1 MKLAAMRGMLAV
13 FRKLLPYFLACC
25 IFFYNCFAFASLG
38 QVDKVVVIKNERI
51 LMLLQKG
58 FVVRTYKVSLGRNP
72 LGHKTREGD
81 NRTPE
86 GIYKLYRGNPK
97 SKFHMSLHVS
107 YPSEAD
113 RVKARQHGV
122 SPGGNIMIHGFP
134 DGITM
139 DDIHERLNW
148 TKGCIAV
155 ANSDVE
161 EIWHLVPSG
170 TPIEI
175 LP

>member
-1 MKLAAMRGMLAV
+1 MLAV
-13 FRKLLPYFLACC
+13 FRKLLPYFLSCL
-25 IFFYNCFAFASLG
+25 IIFYNGVVFASLG
-38 QVDKVVVIKNERI
+38 QVDKVVVVKSERI

-58 FVVRTYKVSLGRNP
+58 SIVKTYKVNLGRNP

-86 GIYKLYRGNPK
+86 GIYKVYRRNPK
-97 SKFHMSLHVS
+97 SKFHMSLYVS

-113 RVKARQHGV
+113 RLKARQLGV

-139 DDIHERLNW
+139 DDVPERLDW

-155 ANSDVE
+155 ANFAIE
-161 EIWHLVPSG
+161 EIWQLVPNG

>member
-1 MKLAAMRGMLAV
+1 MKLAYMRGMSSI
-13 FRKLLPYFLACC
+13 FRKLLPYFLTCC
-25 IFFYNCFAFASLG
+25 IFFYNGVAFASLG
-38 QVDKVVVIKNERI
+38 GVDKVVVIKSERI

-58 FVVRTYKVSLGRNP
+58 SVVKTYKVCLGRNP
-72 LGHKTREGD
+72 LGRKTKEGD

-86 GIYKLYRGNPK
+86 GIYKLDGRNPK

-107 YPSEAD
+107 YPSKAD
-113 RVKARQHGV
+113 RLIARRLGV

-139 DDIHERLNW
+139 DDIPEHLDW

-155 ANSDVE
+155 ANSAIE
-161 EIWHLVPSG
+161 EIWQLVPNG

>member
-1 MKLAAMRGMLAV
+1 MHLRREMSSF
-13 FRKLLPYFLACC
+13 FRKFLPYFLTCC
-25 IFFYNCFAFASLG
+25 IFFYHGVAFASLG
-38 QVDKVVVIKNERI
+38 RVDKVVVVKSEHV

-58 FVVRTYKVSLGRNP
+58 TVVKTYKVCLGRNP
-72 LGHKTREGD
+72 LGHKTRAGD

-113 RVKARQHGV
+113 KLKARQLGV

-134 DGITM
+134 DGLEMDGITEQL
-139 DDIHERLNW
+139 DW

-155 ANSDVE
+155 ANSAIE
-161 EIWHLVPSG
+161 EIWQLVPNG

>member
-1 MKLAAMRGMLAV
+1 
-13 FRKLLPYFLACC
+13 
-25 IFFYNCFAFASLG
+25 
-38 QVDKVVVIKNERI
+38 
-51 LMLLQKG
+51 
-58 FVVRTYKVSLGRNP
+58 
-72 LGHKTREGD
+72 
-81 NRTPE
+81 
-86 GIYKLYRGNPK
+86 
-97 SKFHMSLHVS
+97 MSLHVS

-113 RVKARQHGV
+113 RLKARQLGV

-139 DDIHERLNW
+139 DDIPERLDW

-155 ANSDVE
+155 ANSAIE
-161 EIWHLVPSG
+161 EIWKLVPNG

>member
-1 MKLAAMRGMLAV
+1 MGMLSV
-13 FRKLLPYFLACC
+13 FSKFLPYFLTCC
-25 IFFYNCFAFASLG
+25 ILFCNGVAFASLG
-38 QVDKVVVIKNERI
+38 RVDKVVVIKSEHT

-58 FVVRTYKVSLGRNP
+58 SVVKTYKVCLGRNP
-72 LGHKTREGD
+72 LGHKTRAGD

-86 GIYKLYRGNPK
+86 GTYKLYRGNPK

-107 YPSEAD
+107 YPSDAD
-113 RVKARQHGV
+113 RLKARQLGV

-134 DGITM
+134 DGISM
-139 DDIHERLNW
+139 DDIPENLDW
-148 TKGCIAV
+148 TRGCIAV
-155 ANSDVE
+155 ANSDIE
-161 EIWHLVPSG
+161 EIWQLVPNG